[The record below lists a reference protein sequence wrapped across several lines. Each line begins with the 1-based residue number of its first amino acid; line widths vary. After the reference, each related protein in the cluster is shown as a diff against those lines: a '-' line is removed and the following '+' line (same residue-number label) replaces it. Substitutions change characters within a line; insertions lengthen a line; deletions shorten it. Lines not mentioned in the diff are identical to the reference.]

1 MNEKLAEAL
10 GEVRDAHI
18 TEAARPKKAKS
29 AVFLRIVAA
38 AAVIAL
44 IVGVATLPPPITAN
58 AVSLPGEN
66 RLAARPQRDDY
77 ASYEEFKA
85 DLAVYQAYLD
95 ANRSKISDAKAA
107 LSDFFTQ
114 GSAQFVS
121 GQENAIWSP
130 VNAFIGL
137 SMAAEL
143 TRGESRQQILDL
155 FGAKDM
161 ESLRG
166 YASAIWETVYK
177 DDGNEICTLAN
188 SLWLQEGLTYE
199 QTAMDQL
206 AYHYYASVYKGKMGS
221 TRMNSAIG
229 AWLNQNTGGM
239 LKNATDNIS
248 LSPETVLALYSTI
261 YLQSKWQDEFRAANN
276 THDVFHAP
284 SGDRN
289 VTYMNKKLSIMEYC
303 WGDTFGAVSLSLK
316 NGSRM
321 WFILPDA
328 GVTTSQVLADGQYMQ
343 MILGQW
349 ENSGYYK
356 VNLSVPKFDVSSNQ
370 NLQSGLRNMGVTDIF
385 DPAAADFSAITND
398 VPVFFTAANQ
408 AVRVQIDEEGV
419 KAAAYIE
426 FPGATSPAPPDEI
439 VDFILDRPFI
449 FVITSQSVP
458 LFVGTV
464 NEP

>member
-10 GEVRDAHI
+10 DHVRDAHI
-18 TEAARPKKAKS
+18 TEAARPKKTKG

-44 IVGVATLPPPITAN
+44 IVGVATLPPPITAK
-58 AVSLPGEN
+58 AVSLPGES
-66 RLAARPQRDDY
+66 RLSARPQRDDY

-95 ANRSKISDAKAA
+95 VNRSKISDAKAA

-143 TRGESRQQILDL
+143 TQGESRQQILDL

-177 DDGNEICTLAN
+177 DDGSEICTLAN
-188 SLWLQEGLTYE
+188 SLWMRDDLSYE
-199 QTAMDQL
+199 QAAMDQL
-206 AYHYYASVYKGKMGS
+206 AHHYYASVYKGKMGS
-221 TRMNSAIG
+221 ARMNSAIG

-261 YLQSKWQDEFRAANN
+261 YLQSKWQDAFRAANN
-276 THDVFHAP
+276 TRDVFHAP

-289 VTYMNKKLSIMEYC
+289 VTYMNKKLSVMEYC

-321 WFILPDA
+321 WFILPDE

-343 MILGQW
+343 MLLGQW

-356 VNLSVPKFDVSSNQ
+356 VNLSVPKFDVSSSQ
-370 NLQSGLRNMGVTDIF
+370 DLRAGLQAMGLTDVF
-385 DPAAADFSAITND
+385 DPNHADFSAITND
-398 VPVFFTAANQ
+398 VPVYLTAANQ

-426 FPGATSPAPPDEI
+426 IPGAGSPQPPDEI
-439 VDFILDRPFI
+439 VDFILDRPFL
-449 FVITSQSVP
+449 FVITSNSVP
-458 LFVGTV
+458 LFVGAV
-464 NEP
+464 NAP

>member
-10 GEVRDAHI
+10 DHVRDAHI
-18 TEAARPKKAKS
+18 TEAARPKKARG

-44 IVGVATLPPPITAN
+44 IVGVATLPPPITAK

-66 RLAARPQRDDY
+66 RRMAYPQRAQYATTEEFQAALAAYR
-77 ASYEEFKA
+77 A
-85 DLAVYQAYLD
+85 DQAVNSD
-95 ANRSKISDAKAA
+95 RIANAKSA

-121 GQENAIWSP
+121 GEENAIWSP

-143 TRGESRQQILDL
+143 TQGESRRQILDL

-161 ESLRG
+161 EALRG
-166 YASAIWETVYK
+166 YASAIWETAYK

-188 SLWLQEGLTYE
+188 SLWLRDNLSYE
-199 QTAMDQL
+199 QAAMDNL
-206 AYHYYASVYKGKMGS
+206 AYHYYASIYKGKMGS
-221 TRMNSAIG
+221 VRMNSAIG

-261 YLQSKWQDEFRAANN
+261 YLQSKWQDAFRAANN
-276 THDVFHAP
+276 TRDVFHAP

-289 VTYMNKKLSIMEYC
+289 VTYMNKKLSVMEYC

-349 ENSGYYK
+349 ENSGFYK

-370 NLQSGLRNMGVTDIF
+370 NLRAGLQEMGLTDVF
-385 DPAAADFSAITND
+385 DPNHADFSAITND
-398 VPVFFTAANQ
+398 VPVYLTAANQ

-426 FPGATSPAPPDEI
+426 IPGAGSPQPPDEI
-439 VDFILDRPFI
+439 VDFILDRPFL